1 MLHLAGNPVQRIVA
15 DFAAKLDGLFG
26 GTHGLVAGQ
35 APAATKAIDDFTYG
49 RGNCV
54 TDLIAGS
61 RYPSRGTPAG
71 CSAGSFQRVLKSM

>member
-35 APAATKAIDDFTYG
+35 APAATKAIDDFTFD
-49 RGNCV
+49 RRQQ
-54 TDLIAGS
+54 IS
-61 RYPSRGTPAG
+61 
-71 CSAGSFQRVLKSM
+71 